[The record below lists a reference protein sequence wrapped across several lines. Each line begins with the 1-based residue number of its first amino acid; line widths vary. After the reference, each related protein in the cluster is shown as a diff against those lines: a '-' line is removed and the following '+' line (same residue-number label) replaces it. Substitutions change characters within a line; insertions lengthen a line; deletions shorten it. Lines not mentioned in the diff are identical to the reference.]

1 MSQPAFHPSPD
12 PGGPGRARALD
23 GLRGI
28 AAAAVVVYHSILHD
42 DVSLISRVLFQ
53 PLQAMPTVRDAVTKL
68 FLILF
73 NGEVAVY
80 VFFVLS
86 GCVLRMALERQGRD
100 PRIRS
105 GEAARLCAGF
115 ALARAVRLYPPV
127 IVCMV
132 LFYGLSQFGIP
143 GLIRFTPWQL
153 LLNASLWAITMHGS
167 SNTIQIE
174 LLAVPFILAAW
185 LLRRRFG
192 LPALVLS
199 VIYAVLALETGWM
212 MPVAPEMHAYLI
224 AFMAGMVAAEPKLRP
239 LLADAPGSA
248 WWGALAGLILCR
260 AFEPHALITS
270 LIAMVLAAALLV
282 AGLLHG
288 RHGSLHRLLE
298 RPAIQALGRVSFSLY
313 LLDVPVSYAIW
324 GWTDGQP
331 WVARHALESGLAVA
345 LVSFAITY
353 PLAWAS
359 ERWVERPAVIAGRR
373 LGDLVRVSGRREAVP
388 AQVPGIGP
396 RVGVE

>member
-1 MSQPAFHPSPD
+1 MSSPAPHPSPD
-12 PGGPGRARALD
+12 PGGPGRSRALD
-23 GLRGI
+23 GLRGL
-28 AAAAVVVYHSILHD
+28 AAAAVVVYHSILHND
-42 DVSLISRVLFQ
+42 LSLIPRVLYQ
-53 PLQAMPTVRDAVTKL
+53 PLQAMPTLRDAVTKL
-68 FLILF
+68 FLIVC

-86 GCVLRMALERQGRD
+86 GCVLRISLQRQARE
-100 PRIRS
+100 S
-105 GEAARLCAGF
+105 AVRLCAGF

-127 IVCMV
+127 ITCMV

-153 LLNASLWAITMHGS
+153 LQNASLWAITMHGPS
-167 SNTIQIE
+167 YTIQVE

-192 LPALVLS
+192 FPALGLCV
-199 VIYAVLALETGWM
+199 VYGVLAHDARWM
-212 MPVAPEMHAYLI
+212 TFFLPNMQSYLL
-224 AFMAGMVAAEPKLRP
+224 AFVAGMIAAEPKLRS
-239 LLADAPGSA
+239 LLAETPGGA
-248 WWGALAGLILCR
+248 WWGAFAGLVFCR
-260 AFEPHALITS
+260 TFAPPEQSTS

-288 RHGSLHRLLE
+288 RRGSLHRMLE

-313 LLDVPVSYAIW
+313 LLNVPVLYALW
-324 GWTDGQP
+324 GWTDGRP
-331 WVARHALESGLAVA
+331 WVARHALEAGLAVA

-359 ERWVERPAVIAGRR
+359 ERWVERPAVIAGRW
-373 LGDLVRVSGRREAVP
+373 LGDRVRAGGRRRGLP
-388 AQVPGIGP
+388 TPLRGIGA
-396 RVGVE
+396 E